1 MCNRFGTKMEF
12 DHRPLIFLDCQT
24 TGMRPPTGQILEIAW
39 QRDSQLQSFI
49 NKLPQDQTI
58 PPRVQEITGLTN
70 QDTVNGS
77 TLEEIFTSLTLALPP
92 AAILVIHYAQF
103 ERPFLLDLFERFGDT
118 RELPVDVIC
127 THQLT
132 KLLFPSLPSRN
143 LRATAGFFGPAVLGP
158 NRAETFVKATVQ
170 IWEGLKTN
178 LEGQGIRDFE
188 TLKSFLSTKPNKK
201 TASRYEY
208 RLDRL
213 KRLELPDEPGV
224 YRMLAKNGEI
234 LYVGKATSLKSRV
247 NSYFRG
253 KKNRD
258 HKKLEMLAQVWDLRV
273 TVTRSPLEAALLESD
288 EIKRHDPPYNIVMK
302 RGKRHLV
309 FYSRDFKSSALRS
322 DEQHLIGPFRNQNW
336 MEHLRLLE
344 SSLKNEQFEQIFF
357 DPIEPELLSQGFDLF
372 LALHNLQGN
381 QINTVRSMLAYG
393 LWLHKNYV
401 EPEEDEVELNEPDDD
416 EQTETEPELT
426 PEDLAGKFERLLRRA
441 GAEYWKTRR
450 INRLLN
456 SKVNYTYQD
465 QTLELCFVLGSL
477 CDNGAVIN
485 DSTPPTPLWEQ
496 LDLITF
502 DRMSVL
508 LSELNKYSHRIDSY

>member
-1 MCNRFGTKMEF
+1 MEF

-24 TGMRPPTGQILEIAW
+24 TGMRPPKGQILEIAW
-39 QRDSQLQSFI
+39 QRDSQLHSFI
-49 NKLPQDQTI
+49 TKVPEGETI
-58 PPRVQEITGLTN
+58 PPRVQEITGLTD

-77 TLEEIFTSLTLALPP
+77 TVEEIFTSLKLALSPT
-92 AAILVIHYAQF
+92 ALLVIHYAQF
-103 ERPFLLDLFERFGDT
+103 ERPFLLDLFERFDQA
-118 RELPVDVIC
+118 RELPVEVIC

-170 IWEGLKTN
+170 IWEGLKSD
-178 LEGQGIRDFE
+178 LEQRGIQDFE
-188 TLKSFLSTKPNKK
+188 SLRCFLSTKPNKK
-201 TASRYEY
+201 SASRYEY
-208 RLDRL
+208 RLDRI
-213 KRLELPDEPGV
+213 KRLELPDQPGV

-234 LYVGKATSLKSRV
+234 LYVGKATSLKNRV

-288 EIKRHDPPYNIVMK
+288 EIKKHDPPYNIVMK
-302 RGKRHLV
+302 RGRRHLV
-309 FYSRDFKSSALRS
+309 FYSRDFKSSALTS
-322 DEQHLIGPFRNQNW
+322 DEEHIIGPFRNQNW

-344 SSLKNEQFEQIFF
+344 SSLENGKFEQIFF
-357 DPIEPELLSQGFDLF
+357 DPLEPELLSKGFDLF
-372 LALHNLQGN
+372 LALHNLQCSE
-381 QINTVRSMLAYG
+381 INTVRTMLAYG

-401 EPEEDEVELNEPDDD
+401 EPEENEIELNETDGD
-416 EQTETEPELT
+416 EQAEAEAEVT
-426 PEDLAGKFERLLRRA
+426 PEDLAGKFERLFRRA

-456 SKVNYTYQD
+456 SKVNYTYRD

-477 CDNGAVIN
+477 CDNQSGVT
-485 DSTPPTPLWEQ
+485 DSTTATQLWEP
-496 LDLITF
+496 LDLATF

-508 LSELNKYSHRIDSY
+508 LSELNKYSHRIDSF